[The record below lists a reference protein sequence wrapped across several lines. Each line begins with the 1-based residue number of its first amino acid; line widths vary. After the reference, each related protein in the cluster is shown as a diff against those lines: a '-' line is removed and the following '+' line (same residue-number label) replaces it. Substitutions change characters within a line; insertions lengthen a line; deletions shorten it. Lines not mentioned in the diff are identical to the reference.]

1 MRKSLT
7 SLLLI
12 ALLLSSSL
20 FVLPVSAEDDDY
32 VQTAEVAINLA
43 DGYIPSIKKEWTTIN
58 LTVQDVFGLNW
69 DYLQDAFPLWY
80 MKIVWPYMFGIKEI
94 DRFLGYTS
102 LSFFPRVES
111 SNPDGWSA
119 KITPASIGSTT
130 QGRNHTVTLQVKANE
145 LATDYNPTVII
156 ECQRYDAIG
165 EYYGSTYATIPIKA
179 ESLNFALVDV
189 AEATKQASPKSL
201 VEFEMTVTNKGE
213 YKDTYY
219 VDVTDENG
227 TKGIVSQ
234 QVLVLNP
241 GEATSVTITYLTP
254 EVLFDPGTPRR
265 LNISIY
271 PVENPDAEFNL
282 DVIVMTQGMYISP
295 LAFIVFGAIIVL
307 LVIIYVLLR
316 VLLAR
321 FNKELYER
329 LFGPKTK
336 VKAGKIEVVK
346 PEKPWKI
353 EAEKQHLEKLKSK
366 NKKKYEE
373 ELLMM
378 EQEYQSAVLWYD
390 HYVQALKI
398 KAQEDLKKAKL
409 EAKKKKAQMKKE
421 HAQKKNFASLKP
433 KKEETA
439 TKSISKKEGTSKKKT
454 QAAKKESGSS
464 KQTEKAKKESKKKS
478 STKTSKKT
486 KTVEK
491 PKEPVVKQPVKS
503 SKNDALERIRRQQNK

>member
-7 SLLLI
+7 PLLLI
-12 ALLLSSSL
+12 ALLVSSSL
-20 FVLPVSAEDDDY
+20 FVLPVSAEDETY
-32 VQTAEVAINLA
+32 EQTAEVAVNLA
-43 DGYIPSIKKEWTTIN
+43 DDYIPSIKKEWTTIN

-102 LSFFPRVES
+102 LSFFPTVES
-111 SNPDGWSA
+111 SDPDGWSA
-119 KITPASIGSTT
+119 KVTPASIGSTT
-130 QGRNHTVTLQVKANE
+130 QGRNHSIVLQVKANE

-156 ECQRYDAIG
+156 ECRRYDAIG
-165 EYYGSTYATIPIKA
+165 EYYGSTYATIPVKA

-189 AEATKQASPKSL
+189 TEATKQASPKSL
-201 VEFEMTVTNKGE
+201 VDFEITVTNKGE

-295 LAFIVFGAIIVL
+295 LAFIVLGAIIVL
-307 LVIIYVLLR
+307 LIIVYIVVR
-316 VLLAR
+316 FLLAK
-321 FNKELYER
+321 FNKDLYER

-336 VKAGKIEVVK
+336 VKAGKLEVVK

-353 EAEKQHLEKLKSK
+353 ASEQKHLDKLKAK
-366 NKKKYEE
+366 DKKKYEA

-378 EQEYQSAVLWYD
+378 EQEYQSAILWYD

-398 KAQEDLKKAKL
+398 KASEDLKKAKL
-409 EAKKKKAQMKKE
+409 EAKKKKAKLNDERKK
-421 HAQKKNFASLKP
+421 KKSLAASKA
-433 KKEETA
+433 KKEENQTVVQKEE
-439 TKSISKKEGTSKKKT
+439 TKKSPK
-454 QAAKKESGSS
+454 AAKKEKVAS
-464 KQTEKAKKESKKKS
+464 KKDSQIKKEPKKK
-478 STKTSKKT
+478 TLKK
-486 KTVEK
+486 KPKAAEK
-491 PKEPVVKQPVKS
+491 PKEPAVVQPVKS

>member
-1 MRKSLT
+1 MRKSLAP
-7 SLLLI
+7 LLLI
-12 ALLLSSSL
+12 ALLVSSSL
-20 FVLPVSAEDDDY
+20 FVVPVSAEDDESY
-32 VQTAEVAINLA
+32 EETAEVAINLA

-58 LTVQDVFGLNW
+58 LTVEDVFGLNW

-102 LSFFPRVES
+102 LSFFPTVKS
-111 SNPDGWSA
+111 SDPDGWSA

-130 QGRNHTVTLQVKANE
+130 QGRNHSIVLQVKANE

-156 ECQRYDAIG
+156 ECKRYDAIG
-165 EYYGSTYATIPIKA
+165 EYYGSTYATIPVKA

-189 AEATKQASPKSL
+189 VEATKQASPKSL
-201 VEFEMTVTNKGE
+201 VDFEMIITNQGE

-219 VDVTDENG
+219 VEVTDENG
-227 TKGIVSQ
+227 TKGTVSQ

-241 GEATSVTITYLTP
+241 GEETSVTITYLTP

-295 LAFIVFGAIIVL
+295 LAFIVLGAIIVL
-307 LVIIYVLLR
+307 LIIVYVVVRL
-316 VLLAR
+316 LLAK

-336 VKAGKIEVVK
+336 VKGGKIEVAK

-353 EAEKQHLEKLKSK
+353 SSEQKHLEKLKAK
-366 NKKKYEE
+366 DKKKYEA

-378 EQEYQSAVLWYD
+378 EQEYQSAILWYD

-398 KAQEDLKKAKL
+398 KASEELKKAKI
-409 EAKKKKAQMKKE
+409 EAKKKKAKLKDERKK
-421 HAQKKNFASLKP
+421 KKSLAASKA
-433 KKEETA
+433 KKEETK
-439 TKSISKKEGTSKKKT
+439 TVVKKEDVKKPAK
-454 QAAKKESGSS
+454 AAKKESESL
-464 KQTEKAKKESKKKS
+464 KKTAKAKKEQKKKS
-478 STKTSKKT
+478 LQKKP
-486 KTVEK
+486 KAVEK
-491 PKEPVVKQPVKS
+491 PKEPVVAQPVKS
-503 SKNDALERIRRQQNK
+503 SKNDALERIQRQQNK

>member
-7 SLLLI
+7 PLLLI
-12 ALLLSSSL
+12 ALLVSSSL
-20 FVLPVSAEDDDY
+20 FVVPVGAEDDESY
-32 VQTAEVAINLA
+32 EQTAEVAINLA
-43 DGYIPSIKKEWTTIN
+43 DDYIPSIKKEWTTIN

-69 DYLQDAFPLWY
+69 DYLQDAFPVWY

-102 LSFFPRVES
+102 LSFFPIVES
-111 SNPDGWSA
+111 SDPDGWSA
-119 KITPASIGSTT
+119 KITPASIDSTT
-130 QGRNHTVTLQVKANE
+130 QGRNHTIVLQVKANE
-145 LATDYNPTVII
+145 LANDYNPTVVI
-156 ECQRYDAIG
+156 ECKRYDAIG
-165 EYYGSTYATIPIKA
+165 EYYGSTYATIPVKA

-189 AEATKQASPKSL
+189 VEATKQASPKSL
-201 VEFEMTVTNKGE
+201 VDFEMIITNQGE

-265 LNISIY
+265 LNISVY

-282 DVIVMTQGMYISP
+282 DVIVITQGMYISP
-295 LAFIVFGAIIVL
+295 LAFIVLGAIIVL
-307 LVIIYVLLR
+307 LIIVYVVVRL
-316 VLLAR
+316 LLAK
-321 FNKELYER
+321 FNKDLYER

-336 VKAGKIEVVK
+336 VKGGKIEVVK

-353 EAEKQHLEKLKSK
+353 SSEQKHLETLKAK
-366 NKKKYEE
+366 DKKKYEA
-373 ELLMM
+373 ELTMM

-398 KAQEDLKKAKL
+398 KASEDLKKAKL
-409 EAKKKKAQMKKE
+409 EAKKKKAKLNDE
-421 HAQKKNFASLKP
+421 R
-433 KKEETA
+433 
-439 TKSISKKEGTSKKKT
+439 KKKKSL
-454 QAAKKESGSS
+454 AAS
-464 KQTEKAKKESKKKS
+464 KAKKEKTETKTVVKKEESKKPAKAATKESGAKNASKAKKEPKKKS
-478 STKTSKKT
+478 LQKKP
-486 KTVEK
+486 KAAEK
-491 PKEPVVKQPVKS
+491 PKEPVVVQPVKS